1 MNIWNENLNQ
11 MKSFYIFCNVTK
23 KKKQT
28 KTKIKQKLSVQF
40 SY

>member
-23 KKKQT
+23 KKQT

>member
-11 MKSFYIFCNVTK
+11 MKSFYIFCNVK